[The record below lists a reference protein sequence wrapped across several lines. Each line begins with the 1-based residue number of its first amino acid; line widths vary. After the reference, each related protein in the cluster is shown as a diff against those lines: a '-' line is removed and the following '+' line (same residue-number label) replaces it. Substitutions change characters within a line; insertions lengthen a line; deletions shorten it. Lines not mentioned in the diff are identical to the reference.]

1 MQGKTEQGRAGHA
14 SMQQG
19 EAGQGRAGHTSMQ
32 GRAVQGTRAC
42 RAGQGRA
49 HKPAGQGRA
58 HQHAARQGRAE
69 QQQAWQYYYYQA
81 SRHEVPPEIIHEHSH
96 ETQLVG
102 KPQQHCEATGM
113 Q

>member
-1 MQGKTEQGRAGHA
+1 
-14 SMQQG
+14 MQQG
-19 EAGQGRAGHTSMQ
+19 EAGQG
-32 GRAVQGTRAC
+32 TRAC
-42 RAGQGRA
+42 RAGQGRAHKPAGQGRA

-69 QQQAWQYYYYQA
+69 QQQAWQYYCYEA

-102 KPQQHCEATGM
+102 KPQQHCETTGM